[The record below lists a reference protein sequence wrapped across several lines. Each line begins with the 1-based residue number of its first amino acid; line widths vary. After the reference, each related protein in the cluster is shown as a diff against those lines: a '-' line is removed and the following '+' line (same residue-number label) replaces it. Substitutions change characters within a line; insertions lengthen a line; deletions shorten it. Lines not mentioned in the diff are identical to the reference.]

1 MGSATPGATSDDDIG
16 TSEALTGDALK
27 SLAGAILEAAHNA
40 QLGVSVTLVDDRPM
54 RRIYVNDAAE
64 RIFGYTSSE
73 LLKLPTLFTFTPE
86 EQARIEALD
95 ARRRKGETVPLYL
108 ETTVLRKDGSRIPI
122 ELAFSPVTLNG
133 RTATIA
139 FLRDIRERR
148 KTEEALRQSES
159 MFRKLIEAAPE
170 AVVVTRDGSL
180 VYVNPAFLSLLGYER
195 FEEIASI
202 PAFDLVHEDD
212 RATLIQRGKEF
223 GATYGTRPPD
233 EFRMTKKNGD
243 VIAVESSW
251 LYVDFEGKPASLSF
265 MRNVTERKQAQ
276 AQLIQTDRMA
286 TIGTLA
292 AGVAHELNNPLAY
305 VMLNLNLLDKEL
317 GELLPKAAHEKVKAR
332 LFTLQQ
338 GTERMASIVR
348 DLRSLCRPD
357 APTVHPVDV
366 RSVLESTVNMSL
378 NELKGRARI
387 VRDYGVVPHVVA
399 DGARLGQVFLNLIL
413 NAAHAIAEGRPDENE
428 VRISLAP
435 WGPDHVRVAI
445 SDTGHGIPA
454 SLLGK
459 IFEPFFT
466 TKPAGVGMGLG
477 LSISQSIVASMR
489 GKLAVESREGKGT
502 TFYVTIPVGTGERE
516 TDRSADSPLTAPAP
530 ADARVLVVDDEP
542 SLASALGTF
551 LSLDH
556 HVTVV
561 GRGDQAL
568 GLLSDGQRFDAIVCD
583 VLMPKISGIEL
594 YEELE
599 KSHPEM
605 LPRVIFMTGAATIP
619 RVAEFLARIRNAR
632 IDKPIDVEQLRRT
645 IDTVVSSA
653 RTGVGE

>member
-1 MGSATPGATSDDDIG
+1 VTPDDDIA
-16 TSEALTGDALK
+16 TSETLTEEALH

-40 QLGVSVTLVDDRPM
+40 QLGVSVTLVDDHPM
-54 RRIYVNDAAE
+54 RRIYVNDAAA
-64 RIFGYTSSE
+64 RIFGYTPAE
-73 LLKLPTLFTFTPE
+73 LLRLPTLSTFTPE

-95 ARRRKGETVPLYL
+95 VRRRRGETVPFYL
-108 ETTVLRKDGSRIPI
+108 ETTVMRKDGTRVPI
-122 ELAFSPVTLNG
+122 EVAYSPANLNG
-133 RTATIA
+133 RMATIA

-170 AVVVTRDGSL
+170 AVVVQRDGKL
-180 VYVNPAFLSLLGYER
+180 VYSNPAFLALLGYER
-195 FEEIASI
+195 FEEIAPV
-202 PAFDLVHEDD
+202 PAFDLVLEDD
-212 RATLIQRGKEF
+212 RAALIERGKTF
-223 GATYGTRPPD
+223 GATYGVRPPD
-233 EFRMTKKNGD
+233 EFRMTKKNGE

-251 LYVDFEGKPASLSF
+251 LYIEFEGKPASLSF
-265 MRNVTERKQAQ
+265 IRNISERKQAQ

-317 GELLPKAAHEKVKAR
+317 VELLPSAAHEKVKAR
-332 LFTLQQ
+332 ISTLQQ

-348 DLRSLCRPD
+348 DLRALCRPD
-357 APTVHPVDV
+357 APTLHPVDV

-387 VRDYGVVPHVVA
+387 VRDYAVAPHVMA

-428 VRISLAP
+428 VRISLRP
-435 WGPDHVRVAI
+435 WGADQVRVAI
-445 SDTGHGIPA
+445 SDTGQGIPE
-454 SLLGK
+454 SLLGR

-489 GKLAVESREGKGT
+489 GELTVESQEGKGT
-502 TFYVTIPVGTGERE
+502 TFYVTIPVGAPEPADERP
-516 TDRSADSPLTAPAP
+516 RSALTTPAP
-530 ADARVLVVDDEP
+530 DDARVLIVDDEP
-542 SLASALGTF
+542 ALASALGAF
-551 LSLDH
+551 LSLEH

-568 GLLSDGQRFDAIVCD
+568 ALLSAGQRFDAIVCD

-599 KSHPEM
+599 RSHPEM
-605 LPRVIFMTGAATIP
+605 VTRMIFMTGAATMP

-632 IDKPIDVEQLRRT
+632 LDKPIDVEQLKRT
-645 IDTVVSSA
+645 IDTVVS
-653 RTGVGE
+653 TGRKPGAGG